1 MSLQFMLACKD
12 LICNKG
18 SILSDHHSNMYE
30 DTMSGDYKCTCGASA
45 THCFLLNPEDPEGVR
60 VVDVCTIIQGCAGR
74 TFTLGKQLPMHRSD
88 VAGDGCHE
96 TCVCGNP
103 VTQYIF
109 ACMTTGVV
117 LGSISY
123 PSEVPK
129 SLEKM
134 KRIPACA
141 SMLTDFPVGKPFI
154 EANHRGAGSS
164 CECKAPCE
172 CMLGSCLCGQP
183 AGQCIYVDPKTNI
196 VVGTGRC
203 IPACD
208 SYNVEIGTQ
217 PYVHRE
223 MCFCP
228 NEGPCLCRKDLCS
241 CGKPPVK
248 YVFTCHQTG
257 NVVGVRYRTTS
268 YMV

>member
-1 MSLQFMLACKD
+1 MVCEGFKCE
-12 LICNKG
+12 KG
-18 SILSDHHSNMYE
+18 SILHDHHSNG
-30 DTMSGDYKCTCGASA
+30 DTSPGHCTCGAPA

-60 VVDVCTIIQGCAGR
+60 VVDVCTIIQGCASR
-74 TFTLGKQLPMHRSD
+74 AFTLGKQLPMHRIG
-88 VAGDGCHE
+88 VAGDGFHE
-96 TCVCGNP
+96 TCYCGNP
-103 VTQYIF
+103 VTHYIF
-109 ACMTTGVV
+109 QSKTTGVV
-117 LGSISY
+117 LGSIPY
-123 PSEVPK
+123 LSEVPED
-129 SLEKM
+129 SLKKM
-134 KRIPACA
+134 DCIPACA
-141 SMLTDFPVGKPFI
+141 RMLSDFPVGEPFS
-154 EANHRGAGSS
+154 EANHRGAGS
-164 CECKAPCE
+164 CACVARCE

-183 AGQCIYVDPKTNI
+183 AGQCIYVDPKTDI
-196 VVGTGRC
+196 VVGTGRY
-203 IPACD
+203 IPACG

-248 YVFTCHQTG
+248 YVFTCHQSG